1 MTHMIREEMK
11 DDLLA
16 RGYSRRQ
23 MMRAALMFSGATA
36 AALSLSTELAFA
48 QEDEAAHEMVRIGL
62 NECWVGPMAPGL
74 KAGNAAF
81 ANSNRYSPHGEAGQL
96 IKAIATM
103 ENLPED
109 HVVTYAG
116 SGEILARTVVAYCSP
131 TKALVQ
137 ANPSYDSPQRVAE
150 AINVPVT
157 YVPLTSDYR
166 HDVKAMLAANPNGG
180 VYYVVNPNNPTG
192 TMTPMA
198 EIEWLV
204 DNKPAGSVVLLDE
217 AYIHWSK
224 DYPNNTATH
233 LIRAG
238 KDVVLT
244 RTFSKVFGMAG
255 ARVGFLMARPDI
267 AKKIGLYDHGER
279 PTIPTTA
286 CATASLTQVALMNAR
301 RKEMW
306 ENRAMTVAYLTKRG
320 LKLIGRSEANMI
332 MVDWKTK
339 SAKDMDAIYKAA
351 GVQIARPRWPI
362 WPNVGR
368 ISIGSKADMEA
379 FMNATGKILA

>member
-1 MTHMIREEMK
+1 MTDMIREEMK
-11 DDLLA
+11 DDLLS

-36 AALSLSTELAFA
+36 AGLSLNTEMAFA
-48 QEDEAAHEMVRIGL
+48 QEEEATNHMVRSGM
-62 NECWVGPMAPGL
+62 NECWSGPMAPGL
-74 KAGNAAF
+74 KSGGAAF
-81 ANSNRYSPHGEAGQL
+81 VHSNRYSPDGEAGKL

-109 HVVTYAG
+109 HIATYAG

-131 TKALVQ
+131 SRALVQ
-137 ANPSYDSPQRVAE
+137 ADPSYDSPQRVAQ

-166 HDVKAMLAANPNGG
+166 HDVKKMMQANPKGG
-180 VYYVVNPNNPTG
+180 VYYLVNPNNPTG
-192 TMTPMA
+192 TMTSMA
-198 EIEWLV
+198 DMEWLV
-204 DNKPAGSVVLLDE
+204 DNKPDGAVVLLDE

-233 LIRAG
+233 LVRAG

-255 ARVGFLMARPDI
+255 ARVGFMMARPDI
-267 AKKIGLYDHGER
+267 IKKIGLYDHGER
-279 PTIPTTA
+279 PTVPTTA
-286 CATASLTQVALMNAR
+286 CATASLTQTGLIAAR

-306 ENRAMTVAYLTKRG
+306 ENRAMTVDFLTKRG
-320 LKLIGRSEANMI
+320 LKVIGPSEGNMI

-339 SAKDMDAIYKAA
+339 SAKEMGDLYKAK
-351 GVQIARPRWPI
+351 GVLISRPRWPV
-362 WPNVGR
+362 WPTVGR

-379 FMNATGKILA
+379 FMSATGKILA